1 MILHQITETSSLSEF
16 IIYLILQSRSLNKF
30 ASIAFIFSNSF
41 SYWNIIMVEQKKCKV
56 DSLSALQIHLG
67 LKQFSKL

>member
-1 MILHQITETSSLSEF
+1 MISHQITETSSLSEF

-56 DSLSALQIHLG
+56 DSLSALQIRLG